1 MSDQADCVWREL
13 SVQTYCTVY
22 TKTKNREKRAEEKN
36 PPTTHT
42 YWFYLSIV
50 GCSEENKYNFAY
62 FANFAFAYSIQLQ

>member
-42 YWFYLSIV
+42 YLILSI
-50 GCSEENKYNFAY
+50 G
-62 FANFAFAYSIQLQ
+62 SICQL